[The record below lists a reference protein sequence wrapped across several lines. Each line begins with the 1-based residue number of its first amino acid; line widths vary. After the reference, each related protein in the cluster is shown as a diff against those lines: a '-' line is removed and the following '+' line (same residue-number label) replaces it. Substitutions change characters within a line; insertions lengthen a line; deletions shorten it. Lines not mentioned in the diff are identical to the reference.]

1 MTQPA
6 IIKSFITL
14 VCPSVA
20 SLFLLSQ
27 PAIGAK
33 PAARPNLILILSDDQ
48 GWGDA
53 GFRGATDVKT
63 PNLDR
68 LAASGVEFRQGYVT
82 APQCI
87 PSRAG
92 LITGRYQQ
100 HAGIECN
107 PDDNKNDV
115 YQLPESTATLASELK
130 AAGYRTGMV
139 GKWHLGEP
147 LSSQPFNKGF
157 EWCAYMRHG
166 MGYQFLKS
174 AWPKDKDGKGTN
186 WFRDEKDQAIPIEGQ
201 GYLTEVFTDK
211 ALKFIQK
218 KDERPFFLYLA
229 YHPPHW
235 PLEAPEES
243 VAQYEDINDGNRRI
257 CAAMIADMDSQIGRI
272 IDYLKSSALDKNT
285 MIVFLSDNGAPQYSG
300 PSITPVKIGENASL
314 NGPLS
319 GCKGLLLEGGIRVPF
334 VMSWPGTLP
343 VGVKVDW
350 PVSALDIT
358 PTFLAAAGAAP
369 MAEADGTD
377 LLPYL
382 KSGVTVAGPDRA
394 LFWRFDTQWDRQHA
408 VRRGPWKLVRS
419 GSEPARQLFNI
430 EEDPFEKN
438 CLSAKNLEKAA
449 GLAAEL
455 DTWLASLPPPN
466 PAWITVKKST
476 LDDKP
481 R

>member
-314 NGPLS
+314 NGSLS

>member
-1 MTQPA
+1 MSYHQIFFIA
-6 IIKSFITL
+6 I
-14 VCPSVA
+14 VGAV
-20 SLFLLSQ
+20 SLCLTIQLSAESG
-27 PAIGAK
+27 P
-33 PAARPNLILILSDDQ
+33 RPNLLIILSDDQ

-53 GFRGATDVKT
+53 GFRGASDVKT

-92 LITGRYQQ
+92 LLTGRYQQ

-115 YQLPESTATLASELK
+115 YQLPARTATLASLLK

-166 MGYQFLKS
+166 MGYHFLKS
-174 AWPKDKDGKGTN
+174 AWPKDKDGRGTN
-186 WFRDEKDQAIPIEGQ
+186 WFRDEKDRTIPIEGR

-211 ALKFIQK
+211 ALEFIRK
-218 KDERPFFLYLA
+218 DDERPFFLYLA

-235 PLEAPEES
+235 PLEAPDES
-243 VAQYEDINDGNRRI
+243 VAEYRDIKDVNRRV
-257 CAAMIADMDSQIGRI
+257 CAAMITDMDAQIGRLM
-272 IDYLKSSALDKNT
+272 DGLKSRGLDQNT

-300 PSITPVKIGENASL
+300 PAITPVKMGENASL
-314 NGPLS
+314 NGPLN

-334 VMSWPGTLP
+334 VMSWPGKLSAGT
-343 VGVKVDW
+343 KVDW
-350 PVSALDIT
+350 PVSALDLT
-358 PTFLAAAGAAP
+358 PTFLAAAGAPP
-369 MAEADGTD
+369 MAGADGMN
-377 LLPYL
+377 LLSYL
-382 KSGVTVAGPDRA
+382 KPGISATGPDRA
-394 LFWRFDTQWDRQHA
+394 LFWRFDTQWDRQNA

-419 GSEPARQLFNI
+419 GPKPARQLFNI
-430 EEDPFEKN
+430 REDPSETN
-438 CLSAKNLEKAA
+438 DLSAKNPEKAA
-449 GLAAEL
+449 ALAGEL
-455 DTWLASLPPPN
+455 DAWMETLPPPN
-466 PAWITVKKST
+466 PEWFTKKKLPDT
-476 LDDKP
+476 K
-481 R
+481 

>member
-235 PLEAPEES
+235 PLEALEES